1 MLRTSLPESAVS
13 AFLNRNDNDASCIL
27 LYHTPVDLEKEWF
40 RYIFTQKPF
49 YLLQ

>member
-1 MLRTSLPESAVS
+1 MPRTSLPENVVS
-13 AFLNRNDNDASCIL
+13 TFLNRNDNDASYVL